1 MTAFDF
7 ASPPRIST
15 CPHCGTGRPQVA
27 LLADHGIRGGRRWAV
42 FTTTCCGGVLLAVG
56 PQGNGAPNAPIETLY
71 PNARIAAAEI
81 PDPARRYLQQAMET
95 LHAPDAAT
103 VMAGSA
109 VDAMLKHF
117 KLIDGSVYKRIDE
130 AVSQRILT
138 AAMGEW
144 AHEVRLGSNRP
155 RHSDA
160 ENPHVS
166 PQQAQQA
173 VEFAEALGHFLFV
186 LSSRVNKG
194 IEDAKT
200 NQK

>member
-1 MTAFDF
+1 
-7 ASPPRIST
+7 
-15 CPHCGTGRPQVA
+15 
-27 LLADHGIRGGRRWAV
+27 
-42 FTTTCCGGVLLAVG
+42 
-56 PQGNGAPNAPIETLY
+56 
-71 PNARIAAAEI
+71 
-81 PDPARRYLQQAMET
+81 MET
-95 LHAPDAAT
+95 LHAPDAAAI
-103 VMAGSA
+103 MAGSA

-117 KLIDGSVYKRIDE
+117 KLIDGSVYRRIDE
-130 AVSQRILT
+130 AVSQHILT

-166 PQQAQQA
+166 PEQAQQS

-186 LSSRVNKG
+186 LSSRVKKG

-200 NQK
+200 TKT